1 MKKLIFGNYI
11 TTIIAIVLL
20 VAIVVLFALGYIRLD
35 VLIGFV
41 PFPLGLIF
49 SKDKWFKLK

>member
-49 SKDKWFKLK
+49 SKDKWFKHK